1 MSTQTH
7 DLRMARDYLNALD
20 PNATEFTFQT
30 FGDRKSADQK
40 FDPLAKVFHGRFD
53 DIAPKLVELNEQG
66 AGVFVMLNE
75 GDGVVHDGYK
85 TCRTNTNV
93 VRVRAAYLDLDGA
106 PVEPVNNA
114 EALPHILVESSPG
127 RYHAIWRVSGCALE
141 EFSQRQ
147 VALAHKFD
155 GDPSVKDL
163 ARVVRLPG
171 FYHQKGEPFLTKLLY
186 PVPTSTQQTGH

>member
-1 MSTQTH
+1 
-7 DLRMARDYLNALD
+7 MAQDYLHALD

-30 FGDRKSADQK
+30 FGDKKSAEQK

-53 DIAPKLVELNEQG
+53 DIAPKLVKLNEQG

-85 TCRTNTNV
+85 TCRTNANV
-93 VRVRAAYLDLDGA
+93 VRVRAAYLDLDGE
-106 PVEPVNNA
+106 PVEPVINA
-114 EALPHILVESSPG
+114 EVPPHILVESSGG
-127 RYHAIWRVSGCALE
+127 RYHAIWRVCGCELQ

-147 VALAHKFD
+147 VALAQKFN

-171 FYHQKGEPFLTKLLY
+171 FYHQKGEPFPTNLLF
-186 PVPTSTQQTGH
+186 PMPLPTQQPEL